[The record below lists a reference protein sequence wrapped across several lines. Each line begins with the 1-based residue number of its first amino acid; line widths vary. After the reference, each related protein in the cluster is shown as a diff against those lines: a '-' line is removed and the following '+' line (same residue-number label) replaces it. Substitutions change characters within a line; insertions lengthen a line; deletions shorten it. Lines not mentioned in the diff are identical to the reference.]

1 MPTKVQNSSYVERA
15 TFVAIVFMFL
25 ITVALNY
32 SSVQVTGKT
41 AFLVVHVTVPSE
53 EVGSEIASV
62 LLKERLAA
70 CINIIPG
77 VKSVYRWK
85 GKINKDSEFMLE
97 IKTKSDLF
105 DSLVTAVKATHPY
118 EVPEV
123 IAFPMQYVSES
134 YSKWLAENMD

>member
-1 MPTKVQNSSYVERA
+1 
-15 TFVAIVFMFL
+15 MFL

-32 SSVQVTGKT
+32 SNVQVKGKT
-41 AFLVVHVTVPSE
+41 EFLVVHVTVPSE
-53 EVGSEIASV
+53 EVGSDIASS

-70 CINIIPG
+70 CINIIPN

>member
-1 MPTKVQNSSYVERA
+1 M
-15 TFVAIVFMFL
+15 
-25 ITVALNY
+25 
-32 SSVQVTGKT
+32 
-41 AFLVVHVTVPSE
+41 TVPSE
-53 EVGSEIASV
+53 EVGSDIASS

-70 CINIIPG
+70 CINIIPN